1 MHWSGSAKEK
11 CLGTRGQ
18 MSLEGAG
25 RSHLSCNARTYLPMK
40 STERHQTHP
49 PSQEGQLLASAS
61 ANRRKELGESP
72 RSTMNNMTASPG
84 LTFLLMGFPGLESAP
99 YWLALP
105 VCTTY
110 LLSTLGNGAVLLVVL
125 TEKSLRS
132 PMYLFLCMLAFCDL
146 GLSTALLP
154 TMLRVFLF
162 GAEEVTEDACFSQL
176 FFIHSFSI
184 MESSVLLA
192 MAFDRFVAICNP
204 LRYASILTSSRVAY
218 FGLGIAV
225 RGVALHMPIPF
236 LLKRLTYCRGNVLS
250 HSYCLHPDVMKL
262 ACRTSSRDGVYGLF
276 VVFSTMGL
284 DPVLIILS
292 YVWILKAV
300 LGIASLEGRRKALGT
315 CAGHISVV
323 LLFYT
328 PMLALSLISKLAARS
343 PPLLHVLLS
352 YLHFLAPPLLNPVLY
367 CVKMKEVRKR
377 IARKLLWTRR
387 VSSDQGDAAKEQER
401 QQNYEATKLTSLFF
415 LLVPMPRGLPGLGL
429 ALRWRRRGAAA
440 GGMGGLARLPP
451 ARQRRDELTLRP
463 RQ

>member
-1 MHWSGSAKEK
+1 MH
-11 CLGTRGQ
+11 
-18 MSLEGAG
+18 
-25 RSHLSCNARTYLPMK
+25 NV
-40 STERHQTHP
+40 
-49 PSQEGQLLASAS
+49 
-61 ANRRKELGESP
+61 
-72 RSTMNNMTASPG
+72 TASPG
-84 LTFLLMGFPGLESAP
+84 LIFLLMGFPGLESAP

-110 LLSTLGNGAVLLVVL
+110 LLSALGNGTVLFVVL
-125 TEKSLRS
+125 TEKSLHA
-132 PMYLFLCMLAFCDL
+132 PMYFFLCMLAVCDL

-162 GAEEVTEDACFSQL
+162 GSQEVTGDACLAQL

-218 FGLGIAV
+218 SGLAIAL
-225 RGVALHMPIPF
+225 RGVALHVPIPF
-236 LLKRLTYCRGNVLS
+236 LLKRLTFCRTNLLS

-262 ACRTSSRDGVYGLF
+262 ACHKSRRDGIYGLF

-292 YVWILKAV
+292 YVWILKTI
-300 LGIASLEGRRKALGT
+300 LGITSVEERRKALHT
-315 CAGHISVV
+315 CASHISVV

-328 PMLALSLISKLAARS
+328 PMLALSLISRLTVRS
-343 PPLLHVLLS
+343 PPFLHVLLS

-377 IARKLLWTRR
+377 ITMKFHWTRR
-387 VSSDQGDAAKEQER
+387 VTSD
-401 QQNYEATKLTSLFF
+401 
-415 LLVPMPRGLPGLGL
+415 RG
-429 ALRWRRRGAAA
+429 
-440 GGMGGLARLPP
+440 
-451 ARQRRDELTLRP
+451 
-463 RQ
+463 